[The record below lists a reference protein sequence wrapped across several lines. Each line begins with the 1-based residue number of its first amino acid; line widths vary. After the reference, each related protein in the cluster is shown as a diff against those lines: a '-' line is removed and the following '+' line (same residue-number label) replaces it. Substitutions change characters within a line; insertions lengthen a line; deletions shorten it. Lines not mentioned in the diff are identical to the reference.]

1 MAFKNF
7 DVAKQYAI
15 DGKLKESAPKK
26 KSAAQKKVATAE
38 ANDVN
43 ILEFKAMTEKN
54 RKTTSLNIRITEETK
69 QNIDSLARRYGISQ
83 SDLISALVANAM
95 KQE

>member
-1 MAFKNF
+1 MAFRNF

-15 DGKLKESAPKK
+15 GGKLEEPALKK
-26 KSAAQKKVATAE
+26 KSVPQKKVATAE

-43 ILEFKAMTEKN
+43 ILEFKVMTEKN

-69 QNIDSLARRYGISQ
+69 QNIDALAKKYGISQ
-83 SDLISALVANAM
+83 SDLVTALVANAM